1 MLNKEPKLSLRE
13 KKTRCISIWIPESDY
28 LRLLEMAADNSSIAN
43 IGRQAVTHY
52 LKSLRKKGRS

>member
-1 MLNKEPKLSLRE
+1 MWNKEPKLPLRE
-13 KKTRCISIWIPESDY
+13 KKTRCISIWMRESDY
-28 LRLLEMAADNSSIAN
+28 LRLVEIAADNTSVAN